1 VLQQLKYEKYMIISN
16 LEPRFLFIPLL
27 LISTVIS
34 VACDKT
40 SNTGKTGSS
49 KVKQAPVHVV
59 ETTQAGIQSVQSKL
73 TTAGTIEAGTR
84 VRLYNEV
91 SGKIRYL
98 PNHEG
103 DAVAAHTIIIG
114 LDDEVIQAEL
124 DKATA
129 TREQAKLDYQRLQ
142 KLKKQ
147 LASDE
152 EIARAHTAYD
162 IAIADEKLQQTRLDK
177 TVIKAPFDGIITER
191 HFEPGD
197 VVPMHSHIL
206 SMIDPES
213 LRVKIHLSENWIPQI
228 QSGDPVDVQIDALS
242 NSVHTGL
249 IKRIHPTIDASTR
262 KGIVEIEF
270 QPVPFGAQAG
280 QLARVYL
287 KTRPADKLVIPANA
301 IHHDSKGAYVY
312 VVDEQS
318 NASKTYV
325 QKGVQFGEAIEIT
338 SGLNANDPI
347 VIKGFNGLRHGKKVT
362 VHNKDIENAANSP

>member
-1 VLQQLKYEKYMIISN
+1 MIISN
-16 LEPRFLFIPLL
+16 LHTRFVFILL
-27 LISTVIS
+27 LIISGVIS
-34 VACDKT
+34 SACDKT
-40 SNTGKTGSS
+40 SNAGKAGSS
-49 KVKQAPVHVV
+49 DVKQAPVHVV
-59 ETTQAGIQSVQSKL
+59 ETTQARIQSVQSKL
-73 TTAGTIEAGTR
+73 TTSGTIEAGTR

-91 SGKIRYL
+91 NGKIRYL
-98 PNHEG
+98 PYHEG
-103 DAVAAHTIIIG
+103 DAVAADTIIIG

-129 TREQAKLDYQRLQ
+129 TREQANIDFQRLQ

-162 IAIADEKLQQTRLDK
+162 IAVADEKLQQTRLDK

-191 HFEPGD
+191 HYEPAD

-213 LRVKIHLSENWIPQI
+213 LRVKIYLSEHWIPLI
-228 QSGDPVDVQIDALS
+228 QSGDQVDVQIDALAD
-242 NSVHTGL
+242 SVHVGL

-270 QPVPFGAQAG
+270 QPAPFGAQAG
-280 QLARVYL
+280 QLARVQL
-287 KTRPADKLVIPANA
+287 KTRAADKLVIPAHA

-312 VVDEQS
+312 LVNEES

-325 QKGVQFGEAIEIT
+325 HKGVQFGETIEIT
-338 SGLNANDPI
+338 SGLKNNDSI
-347 VIKGFNGLRHGKKVT
+347 VIKGFNGLRHGKKVK
-362 VHNKDIENAANSP
+362 VHNTDIEDVANTP

>member
-1 VLQQLKYEKYMIISN
+1 MIISN
-16 LEPRFLFIPLL
+16 LHIRFVFILL
-27 LISTVIS
+27 LIIS
-34 VACDKT
+34 GIISSACDKT
-40 SNTGKTGSS
+40 SNAGKAGSS
-49 KVKQAPVHVV
+49 EVKQAPVHVV
-59 ETTQAGIQSVQSKL
+59 ETTQAVIQSVQSKL
-73 TTAGTIEAGTR
+73 TTSGTIEAGTR

-91 SGKIRYL
+91 NGKIRYL
-98 PNHEG
+98 PYHEG
-103 DAVAAHTIIIG
+103 DTVAAHTIIIG

-129 TREQAKLDYQRLQ
+129 TREQAKIDYQRLQ

-162 IAIADEKLQQTRLDK
+162 IAVADEKLQQTRLDK

-191 HFEPGD
+191 YFEPGD

-213 LRVKIHLSENWIPQI
+213 LRVKIYLSEHWIPLI
-228 QSGDPVDVQIDALS
+228 QSGDKVDVQIDALAD
-242 NSVHTGL
+242 SVHAGL

-270 QPVPFGAQAG
+270 QPAPFGAQAG
-280 QLARVYL
+280 QLARVQL
-287 KTRPADKLVIPANA
+287 KTRAADKLVIPAHA

-312 VVDEQS
+312 VINDES

-325 QKGVQFGEAIEIT
+325 HKGVQFGETIEIT
-338 SGLNANDPI
+338 SGLKTNDSL
-347 VIKGFNGLRHGKKVT
+347 VIKGFNGLRHGKKVK
-362 VHNKDIENAANSP
+362 VHEGH